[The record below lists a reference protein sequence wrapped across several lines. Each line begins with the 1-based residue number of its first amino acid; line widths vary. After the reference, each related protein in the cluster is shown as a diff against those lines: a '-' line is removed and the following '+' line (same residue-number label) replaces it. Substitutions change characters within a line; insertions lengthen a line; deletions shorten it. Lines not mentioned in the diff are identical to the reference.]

1 MNENENAFHELSFE
15 KPKQT
20 PLSLSLFLS
29 FKVCC
34 FSTGLLIGL
43 LVVACVQK
51 VTFHVI

>member
-20 PLSLSLFLS
+20 PLSLFLS